1 MKKRGMRR
9 TLVGQV
15 VSNAMDK
22 TVVVRV
28 ERLVQNPRYKKYVRR
43 YSKFLAHDEANAC
56 EVGDRVQIIEHRPI
70 SKRKR
75 WMVQETLS
83 KSARVRRENSV
94 IQQESVLEVADNS
107 GARKVACIRVLGGS
121 GRRYATIGDII
132 VVAVKDAMPN
142 ARVKKGEVLRAVVVR
157 TSKSIGRPDGSFIRF
172 DDNAAVLIDAQREPV
187 GTRIFGPVARELRS
201 RRFMKIISL
210 APEVL

>member
-28 ERLVQNPRYKKYVRR
+28 ERLVQDPQYKKYVRR

-83 KSARVRRENSV
+83 RSARV
-94 IQQESVLEVADNS
+94 
-107 GARKVACIRVLGGS
+107 
-121 GRRYATIGDII
+121 
-132 VVAVKDAMPN
+132 
-142 ARVKKGEVLRAVVVR
+142 
-157 TSKSIGRPDGSFIRF
+157 
-172 DDNAAVLIDAQREPV
+172 
-187 GTRIFGPVARELRS
+187 
-201 RRFMKIISL
+201 
-210 APEVL
+210 

>member
-28 ERLVQNPRYKKYVRR
+28 ERLVQNPRYKIYVRR
-43 YSKFLAHDEANAC
+43 YSKFMALDEANAC

-70 SKRKR
+70 SKLKC

-83 KSARVRRENSV
+83 KSARV
-94 IQQESVLEVADNS
+94 
-107 GARKVACIRVLGGS
+107 
-121 GRRYATIGDII
+121 
-132 VVAVKDAMPN
+132 
-142 ARVKKGEVLRAVVVR
+142 
-157 TSKSIGRPDGSFIRF
+157 
-172 DDNAAVLIDAQREPV
+172 
-187 GTRIFGPVARELRS
+187 
-201 RRFMKIISL
+201 
-210 APEVL
+210 